1 MVEYDKM
8 QAIVSEIND
17 FIFKNRIWNGQC
29 HWPGQSHS
37 DPATQVDG

>member
-17 FIFKNRIWNGQC
+17 FIFKNRIWNT
-29 HWPGQSHS
+29 SRIF
-37 DPATQVDG
+37 